1 MRTKI
6 TVLIAFLIAV
16 TAVGQEKKWGLE
28 EMVNYA
34 LQHNLSVLQA
44 DQTTELR
51 KQDIASAK
59 GNKLPGVSGSIGQNF
74 SFGSGIEPISG
85 NRQSVNT
92 RSTNLGLNS
101 SVTLFDGFNLK
112 YNVLQSEIA
121 YEASLLDL
129 QKMKDDISLV
139 IVNAYLNVLF
149 NKESL
154 AIANEQIEIT
164 RQQLVRTKELVD
176 AGVLPKGNL
185 LEVEATLAS
194 DESAI
199 VAAENSLELS
209 LLSLSQTLQLPHTD
223 FDVEDID
230 VNIGSVALMYN
241 NTDEIFTKALASR
254 PEIKSAKLNVENAEN
269 SIKIAKSNYLPSLSL
284 SAGLG
289 TGYSHLYGNPDMFSF
304 SEQLDNNLGQSIGLS
319 LNIPIFNRGQVK
331 AGVNRALI
339 NKEITEIGLENT
351 KLALREDIEQAY
363 INARGALKEYQAAEK
378 SVKAQE
384 QAFIFAQERYNLGDS
399 TSFDFEQVRNRLAT
413 VKSDL
418 SRAKYNFVFR
428 TKLLEFYYGIPIVL
442 E

>member
-6 TVLIAFLIAV
+6 TQLFVFLL
-16 TAVGQEKKWGLE
+16 TLHAVGQEKKWGLE
-28 EMVNYA
+28 EMVTYA

-44 DQTTELR
+44 DHTTELR

-59 GNKLPGVSGSIGQNF
+59 GNRLPGVSGSVGQNF

-92 RSTNLGLNS
+92 RSTNMGLNT

-112 YNVLQSEIA
+112 YSVLQSELA
-121 YEASLLDL
+121 YQASLFDL

-139 IVNAYLNVLF
+139 IVNSYLNVLF

-154 AIANEQIEIT
+154 AIAKEQLEIT
-164 RQQLVRTKELVD
+164 KQQLVRTKELVD

-185 LEVEATLAS
+185 LEVEATLAN

-199 VAAENSLELS
+199 VAAENSLDLS
-209 LLSLSQTLQLPHTD
+209 LLSLSQILQIPNKD
-223 FDVEDID
+223 FNVEDID
-230 VNIGSVALMYN
+230 VNIESVALMYN
-241 NTDEIFTKALASR
+241 DTDEIFMKALEER
-254 PEIKSAKLNVENAEN
+254 PEIKSAEIRLENAEN
-269 SIKIAKSNYLPSLSL
+269 SIKIAKSSYLPSLSL
-284 SAGLG
+284 SAGIS
-289 TGYSHLYGNPDMFSF
+289 TGYSHLYGNPDVFNFSD
-304 SEQLDNNLGQSIGLS
+304 QLDNNLGQSVGLNLS
-319 LNIPIFNRGQVK
+319 IPIFSRGQVK
-331 AGVNRALI
+331 ASVNRALI
-339 NKEITEIGLENT
+339 NKEITEISLENA
-351 KLALREDIEQAY
+351 KLTLREDIEQAF
-363 INARGALKEYQAAEK
+363 INARGALKEYQAAVK

-384 QAFIFAQERYNLGDS
+384 QAFVFAQERYNLGDS
-399 TSFDFEQVRNRLAT
+399 TSFDFEQVRNRLAK